1 MTVSSLATLPRPRE
15 RPFCFSGFVYM
26 QSVPEKVRGSPT
38 GADWTQKSSTLLFKA
53 AIFTAT

>member
-1 MTVSSLATLPRPRE
+1 MMGIGEGRNTLLLFSAILFLCFCLHVS
-15 RPFCFSGFVYM
+15 
-26 QSVPEKVRGSPT
+26 EKVRGSPT